1 MFNVIR
7 IDDLVWASHNDKH
20 DITYAAMDTIYCIG
34 MAIIYQLMKNQNS
47 AFHSKHLN
55 GHPFEAGAHESWY
68 KLHLLLHA
76 AL

>member
-1 MFNVIR
+1 MQQ
-7 IDDLVWASHNDKH
+7 W
-20 DITYAAMDTIYCIG
+20 TQYIG

-68 KLHLLLHA
+68 KPHLLELKA
-76 AL
+76 NTSLIKKLVLKNFLNSC